1 MHDPT
6 GREAQA
12 SRLFSFQEN
21 DMSRTL
27 PFALV
32 LAATL
37 AVTGCA
43 AGDAPADGERSGF
56 AGLAN
61 KAADKIRDEIANE
74 DMDLGRGND
83 KLPAAKLSP
92 QGDLLIGGEEVAMT
106 EEQRA
111 IALAYR
117 QALGNVAETGAR
129 LGLQGAALAG
139 DALKLAAA
147 NVLSGKGPA
156 VEEQIKDKT
165 QAIEAEAKA
174 LCEMLPNL
182 LEQQQRF
189 AAAVPEFAPYA
200 NMTQEDVDKCGDG
213 NVSI

>member
-1 MHDPT
+1 
-6 GREAQA
+6 
-12 SRLFSFQEN
+12 
-21 DMSRTL
+21 MSRILT
-27 PFALV
+27 FALV
-32 LAATL
+32 LAASL

-43 AGDAPADGERSGF
+43 ADNAPADGERGGF
-56 AGLAN
+56 AGLAD
-61 KAADKIRDEIANE
+61 KAVSEIRDEIANE

-83 KLPAAKLSP
+83 RQPAAKLTP
-92 QGDLLIGGEEVAMT
+92 QGDLIIGGEKVAMT

-117 QALGNVAETGAR
+117 QTLGNVAETGAR
-129 LGLQGAALAG
+129 LGLEGAALAG

-147 NVLSGKGPA
+147 SVLSGKGPS
-156 VEEQIKDKT
+156 VEEQIKEKT
-165 QAIEAEAKA
+165 QVIEAEAKA
-174 LCEMLPNL
+174 LCALLPNL

-200 NMTQEDVDKCGDG
+200 NMTQEDVEKCGDG